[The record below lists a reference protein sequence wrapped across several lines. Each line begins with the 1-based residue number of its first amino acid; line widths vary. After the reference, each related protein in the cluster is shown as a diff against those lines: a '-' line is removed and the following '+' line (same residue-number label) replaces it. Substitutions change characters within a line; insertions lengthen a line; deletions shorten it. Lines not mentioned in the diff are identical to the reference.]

1 MKERR
6 KNLKDLA
13 QDIAASYD
21 ARVKIVGEI
30 VKDTHQ
36 MMESFK
42 QKREHMA
49 KELREIL
56 AKCESLRKKDFDR
69 MMSDIVATQSK
80 RESEVKEMLERFRE
94 EEEMVARKLKNL
106 LKKGENI
113 RIKDFRKMMRDIRSE
128 QERRVGEMN
137 TSISDQLERMRE
149 EVYTMLDHFK
159 KERKSVASAWHEIL
173 TLFHNEKVE
182 RATKKDVK
190 PYDQRPIKEERRRS
204 ER

>member
-1 MKERR
+1 MSERR
-6 KNLKDLA
+6 KNLKELA
-13 QDIAASYD
+13 QDIIASYD
-21 ARVKIVGEI
+21 VRVKIVGEI

-49 KELREIL
+49 KELREVL

-69 MMSDIVATQSK
+69 MMADIVATQSE
-80 RESEVKEMLERFRE
+80 RESEVKEMLEQFRK

-113 RIKDFRKMMRDIRSE
+113 RIKDFKKMMRDIREE
-128 QERRVGEMN
+128 QRRRAGEMN
-137 TSISDQLERMRE
+137 TSISNQLERMRE

-159 KERKSVASAWHEIL
+159 KERTSVASAWHEML
-173 TLFHNEKVE
+173 NLFHTEKVE
-182 RATKKDVK
+182 GVTKKDIK
-190 PYDQRPIKEERRRS
+190 P
-204 ER
+204 